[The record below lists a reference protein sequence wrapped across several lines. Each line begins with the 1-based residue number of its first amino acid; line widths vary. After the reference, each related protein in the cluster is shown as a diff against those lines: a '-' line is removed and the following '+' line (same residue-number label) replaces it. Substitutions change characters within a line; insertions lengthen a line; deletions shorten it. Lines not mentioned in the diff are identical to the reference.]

1 MCSRASRSSSS
12 ANGSSRW
19 RRRGS
24 SGCCT
29 PSEANDAQVKLAWRY
44 HLVRGKPSK
53 KKIISRKGG
62 YHGATVMAG
71 SLTGLEVTHR
81 GFHMPLDFVLHAE
94 AAE

>member
-1 MCSRASRSSSS
+1 
-12 ANGSSRW
+12 
-19 RRRGS
+19 
-24 SGCCT
+24 
-29 PSEANDAQVKLAWRY
+29 
-44 HLVRGKPSK
+44 VRGKPSK